1 MMCLYLCGYIS
12 EVIAMNQYISFCNYS
27 DVEMMLKS
35 NDISD
40 ACIDFYSDVP
50 LLQLLI
56 HIYAERAV
64 TCEKAKHT
72 LDLLME
78 QMQNP
83 MINAFNDEMIIS
95 QEKLNLQKRLFRY
108 LYW

>member
-1 MMCLYLCGYIS
+1 
-12 EVIAMNQYISFCNYS
+12 
-27 DVEMMLKS
+27 MMLKS

-56 HIYAERAV
+56 HMYAERAV

-108 LYW
+108 LHWEFLINLSASSVSSNKQRHFTSRIA